1 MLTSLRTFSKSYWRS
16 AALELRS
23 LRRLVFA
30 ALIAAITIVIGGLFI
45 PVGENLRIYFTFLT
59 CSVGCAIY
67 GPLMGLL
74 VGAATDTLNF
84 IIFGGGAYFPGYL
97 ISEMLGNLIYAL
109 FLYRKRITVARLAGA
124 KLIINVFVNIFLGS
138 VWSAMLYSK
147 GFYYYLGQSVIKNL
161 VLLPVEIAVM
171 AALFR
176 LLIPRLSKLGAL
188 VPHDATRN
196 KIIPWF

>member
-1 MLTSLRTFSKSYWRS
+1 MLTALRTFSKSYWIS
-16 AALELRS
+16 AAAELRS

-30 ALIAAITIVIGGLFI
+30 ALVAAITIVIGGLFV
-45 PVGENLRIYFTFLT
+45 PVGENLRIYFTFLI
-59 CSVGCAIY
+59 CSVGCAVY

-74 VGAATDTLNF
+74 VGAVTDTLNF
-84 IIFGGGAYFPGYL
+84 IIFGGGVYFPGYL

-124 KLIINVFVNIFLGS
+124 KLLINVFVNIFLGS

-161 VLLPVEIAVM
+161 VLLPVEVAAM

-176 LLIPRLSKLGAL
+176 LLIPRLSKLNAL

-196 KIIPWF
+196 KVIPWF